1 MILQIFRPAQL
12 STEKR
17 HLEFLR
23 LIFVDIDINVR
34 FSLLFNNGLRTLKS
48 KFRGWNL
55 FRSTNWN
62 INCRDK
68 CWKKPFCTLSNF
80 SEFLVWWVSN
90 VLYCVD
96 NFPISTFA
104 SVKKMASEQ
113 FAKLQLTIDKIDQ
126 NTSFAKLPKPTST
139 STVSTSTISTST
151 NFQTIINKICTSGI
165 AM

>member
-1 MILQIFRPAQL
+1 MFNIFERGDLWFSKSLDLL
-12 STEKR
+12 SFQQKKR

-80 SEFLVWWVSN
+80 SELLLRWVIN
-90 VLYCVD
+90 VLYYVD

-104 SVKKMASEQ
+104 SVKKVAN
-113 FAKLQLTIDKIDQ
+113 LQNFNWRLIRLTKTLI
-126 NTSFAKLPKPTST
+126 LPNCQLSNGFFW
-139 STVSTSTISTST
+139 V
-151 NFQTIINKICTSGI
+151 QL
-165 AM
+165 